1 MNSIAFKIRNV
12 IGPAEIACMPAR
24 IAAGTCATASIQ
36 AITAATASRKHTVA
50 VTTALRVM
58 IAGRSRHLI
67 SR

>member
-1 MNSIAFKIRNV
+1 MA
-12 IGPAEIACMPAR
+12 AR

-36 AITAATASRKHTVA
+36 AITAATARRKHTVA
-50 VTTALRVM
+50 VTTALRDM